1 MGRVQDKVVM
11 VTGGARGIGRAAC
24 RVLASEGAHV
34 AVVDLLDDE
43 GRALVDAIAAEGGDA
58 GYFHL
63 DVTDEDQVEAAIAGV
78 IKMFGPPDV
87 LVNNAGIS
95 GANKPTHLVTEE
107 EWDRVMAVNVKG
119 PFFCTKH
126 IVPVMRANG
135 GGSIVNLSS
144 IYGIVGAA
152 DAPAYHASKGAI
164 RLMTKTDALLY
175 AADHIR
181 VNSVHPGVILT
192 PMVEDALRGLGGDVD
207 QMLAAL
213 TALHPVGRLGTPDD
227 VAWGIVYLA
236 SDESTF
242 VTGSELVIDGGYTAQ

>member
-1 MGRVQDKVVM
+1 MGRVQDKVIM
-11 VTGGARGIGRAAC
+11 VTGGARGIGRAVC
-24 RVLASEGAHV
+24 RILASEGARV

-43 GRALVDAIAAEGGDA
+43 GRALVDEIAAQGGDA

-63 DVTDEDQVEAAIAGV
+63 DVSDEDQVEAAIAGV

-87 LVNNAGIS
+87 LVNNAGIG
-95 GANKPTHLVTEE
+95 GANKPTHLVTED
-107 EWDRVMAVNVKG
+107 EWDKVMAVNVKG

-126 IVPVMRANG
+126 IIPVMRANG

-164 RLMTKTDALLY
+164 RLMTKTDALMY

-192 PMVEDALRGLGGDVD
+192 PMVEDGLRELDGDVD
-207 QMLAAL
+207 QMLVAL
-213 TALHPVGRLGTPDD
+213 TALHPVGRLGTPED

-236 SDESTF
+236 SDESAF

>member
-1 MGRVQDKVVM
+1 MGRVQGKVVM
-11 VTGGARGIGRAAC
+11 VTGGARGIGRAAS
-24 RVLASEGAHV
+24 RILASEGARV
-34 AVVDLLDDE
+34 GVVDMLDDE
-43 GRALVDAIAAEGGDA
+43 GRALVDEISAEGGDA

-63 DVTDEDQVEAAIAGV
+63 DVSDEDQVEAAIAGV

-87 LVNNAGIS
+87 LVNNAGIG
-95 GANKPTHLVTEE
+95 GANKPTHLISEA
-107 EWDRVMAVNVKG
+107 EWDQVMAVNVKG

-126 IVPVMRANG
+126 LVPVMRANG
-135 GGSIVNLSS
+135 GGSIINLSS

-152 DAPAYHASKGAI
+152 DAPAYHASKGAL

-192 PMVEDALRGLGGDVD
+192 PMVENGLRELGGDID

-213 TALHPVGRLGTPDD
+213 TALHPVGRLGTPED

-236 SDESTF
+236 SDESSF